1 MHDTKK
7 TNDKDTVFSNAF
19 NDGLT
24 AVGNMFSATQSYLSG
39 MSRYATDFQIPVMLS
54 SHYFQRVEG
63 ERLGKESP
71 IDSSD
76 AYLTLLHNNLDMM
89 NRSLNGTGKMMSA
102 YAKLELDGFTE
113 ALQQI
118 YFDQKYTKFTQ
129 YIKRQAG
136 LLEMVTYNYPKAID
150 AIEPEFGFHFEKGE
164 HVLFDETDRFLVYR
178 VAPSQKEVKTRFDA
192 KPVLIIP
199 PYVLGA
205 NILGFLPGEQ
215 RSYAHCFA
223 NQGFPTYI
231 RVLKDIDS
239 SPAIQFMTGEDDAR
253 DTARFC
259 KAIIKE
265 HGKPVT
271 LNGYCQGGFNSLCSL
286 LSGELDGLVDTF
298 ITCVAPMDGT
308 RSKGLARFLA
318 QLPPQFND
326 LAYGTKILPSGNK
339 VADGQL
345 MGWVYKLKSIEHEIP
360 AAAFF
365 RDLTMFAR
373 QSDGNFTVG
382 KTAAALNY
390 WLNNERFDL
399 PLAIAQMSFLSFN
412 EPITED
418 GTLPVRLFDRKLNL
432 KRLQEKKIPWLIC
445 YGTDDDLVEKETAL
459 APLDYIDVEVTPFP
473 KGHVAIATSWSSPD
487 SACALHTRF
496 GDGNYRGPVLFHMD
510 MDAALSKSGDEPP
523 KITKQKATTTPR
535 SKPKARNAK
544 QNPVKTRASSR
555 KTSPA
560 KKIKPKATASKIKP
574 KATASK
580 SIPSSPKK

>member
-1 MHDTKK
+1 MHDNKK
-7 TNDKDTVFSNAF
+7 TKDEETILSSTF

-24 AVGNMFSATQSYLSG
+24 AVGSMFSATQTYLAG
-39 MSRYATDFQIPVMLS
+39 MTKYVTDFQIPVMLS
-54 SHYFQRVEG
+54 SQYFKRVEG
-63 ERLGKESP
+63 ERFGKESP
-71 IDSSD
+71 ADSYD

-89 NRSLNGTGKMMSA
+89 NRGMSGAGKMISV
-102 YAKLELDGFTE
+102 YASMEMDGLTE
-113 ALQQI
+113 AMRQV
-118 YFDQKYTKFTQ
+118 YFEQKFTKLAR
-129 YIKRQAG
+129 YIERQSR
-136 LLEMVTYNYPKAID
+136 LLEAVTYRYPEAID
-150 AIEPEFGFHFEKGE
+150 AIGPEFGFHFESGE
-164 HVLFDETDRFLVYR
+164 HVLFDETDRFIIYR
-178 VAPSQKEVKTRFDA
+178 VAPSLKGVETKFDT
-192 KPVLIIP
+192 KPILIIP

-231 RVLKDIDS
+231 RVLKNIDTT
-239 SPAIQFMTGEDDAR
+239 PAIQVMTGEDDAR

-259 KAIIKE
+259 RAIMKE

-286 LSGELDGLVDTF
+286 LSGELDGLVDAF

-308 RSKGLARFLA
+308 RSKGLARFLSE
-318 QLPPQFND
+318 LPPQFND
-326 LAYGTKILPSGNK
+326 LAYGTKILPNGNK

-365 RDLTMFAR
+365 RNLTMFAR
-373 QSDGNFTVG
+373 QSDGDFTIG
-382 KTAAALNY
+382 KTAAAMNY

-399 PLAIAQMSFLSFN
+399 PLSIAEMSFISYN

-432 KRLQEKKIPWLIC
+432 KRLEEKKIPWLIC
-445 YGTDDDLVEKETAL
+445 YGIHDDLVEKETAL

-487 SACALHTRF
+487 SDCALHTRF

-510 MDAALSKSGDEPP
+510 MDAAFIKSDNDAPRATE
-523 KITKQKATTTPR
+523 QKATTGTK
-535 SKPKARNAK
+535 SKAR
-544 QNPVKTRASSR
+544 RAR
-555 KTSPA
+555 KTSGKKTVSARKVTPA
-560 KKIKPKATASKIKP
+560 KKVETKAA
-574 KATASK
+574 ATK
-580 SIPSSPKK
+580 SIPGSKKKF

>member
-1 MHDTKK
+1 MDDTKK
-7 TNDKDTVFSNAF
+7 TNDEDAIFSNAF

-24 AVGNMFSATQSYLSG
+24 VAGNMFSATQSYFSG
-39 MSRYATDFQIPVMLS
+39 MTRYVTDFQIPVMLS

-63 ERLGKESP
+63 ERLKKESP
-71 IDSSD
+71 TDSFD
-76 AYLTLLHNNLDMM
+76 AYLTMLHNNLELM
-89 NRSLNGTGKMMSA
+89 NRGLSGTGEMMSA
-102 YAKLELDGFTE
+102 YAKLELDGLTE
-113 ALQQI
+113 AMQQI
-118 YFDQKYTKFTQ
+118 FLDQKYTKLAQ

-136 LLEMVTYNYPKAID
+136 LLEMVTHNYPKAID
-150 AIEPEFGFHFEKGE
+150 AIEPEFGFHFETGE
-164 HVLFDETDRFLVYR
+164 HLLFDETDRFLIYR
-178 VAPSQKEVKTRFDA
+178 IAPSLKEIKTRFDA

-239 SPAIQFMTGEDDAR
+239 SPAIQLMTGEDDAR

-259 KAIIKE
+259 KAIMKE

-286 LSGELDGLVDTF
+286 LSGELDGLVDAF

-318 QLPPQFND
+318 ELPPQFND
-326 LAYGTKILPSGNK
+326 LAYGTKILPNGNK

-365 RDLTMFAR
+365 RHLTMFAR
-373 QSDGNFTVG
+373 QPDGNFTIG
-382 KTAAALNY
+382 KTAAAMNY

-399 PLAIAQMSFLSFN
+399 PLAIAQMSFLSYN
-412 EPITED
+412 VPITKD

-445 YGTDDDLVEKETAL
+445 YGIHDDLVEKETAL
-459 APLDYIDVEVTPFP
+459 APLDYIDAEVTPFP

-487 SACALHTRF
+487 SDCALHTRF

-510 MDAALSKSGDEPP
+510 IDAALTESDNNVP
-523 KITKQKATTTPR
+523 KVVEQKAVTAT
-535 SKPKARNAK
+535 KPKARIAK
-544 QNPVKTRASSR
+544 QNQVKKPASAR

-560 KKIKPKATASKIKP
+560 KKVASKATAARP
-574 KATASK
+574 V
-580 SIPSSPKK
+580 PGNRKK